1 MFLKMKPQSW
11 ISPIREKKYW
21 HAMKNGRRQ
30 WKDLLPFP
38 FEVGEYFFGCFFG
51 RGEPTIS
58 ANSLMM
64 ELWIGNHL
72 NAIALN

>member
-1 MFLKMKPQSW
+1 
-11 ISPIREKKYW
+11 
-21 HAMKNGRRQ
+21 MKNGRRQ

>member
-1 MFLKMKPQSW
+1 
-11 ISPIREKKYW
+11 
-21 HAMKNGRRQ
+21 MKNGRRQ

-38 FEVGEYFFGCFFG
+38 FEVGEYFLVVFLG
-51 RGEPTIS
+51 GEPMIS

-64 ELWIGNHL
+64 ELWVGNHL